1 MSINLPEDPAPERAD
16 ASTAHVLTESSLT
29 TRTSVPK
36 EKREKEDARDI
47 QLSGSERVETPS
59 DFTSKDQRSGEEPQ
73 SHGQNA
79 ATAEQSTVSESR
91 SPEEDPL
98 PQGFQVQVLE
108 NSDTAE
114 IAVTNTPA
122 KSKDEAE
129 TRESNPSEEPP
140 GLILLPTGP
149 EHVLSTSR
157 DINGEVSVATLDEP
171 KPLSRPQSWH
181 HALATDILD
190 KQYRLYS
197 WNDSKSLSLITT
209 NSVLLA
215 AIGFLFKECIPD
227 LFSLLA
233 ILIALAFVACSLY
246 FSLKQVI
253 PQGSS
258 GKSGK
263 GPNVRALRSIT
274 EFKKWE
280 DYHSKLLSMD
290 ENEAFECAARQVYGM
305 AINNDASRRT
315 TTRGVKLTFAG
326 IVLILVA
333 TVGVGLSA
341 REIHLL
347 GQWVRTSAEMKPS
360 VEKPLNASTNPTE
373 GSAAPSNNPT
383 PIPSPSASR
392 PNPRKQSKNQVSKE
406 N

>member
-1 MSINLPEDPAPERAD
+1 MNTDPPKDPAPERAD
-16 ASTAHVLTESSLT
+16 ASTAHVLTASSLS
-29 TRTSVPK
+29 TRTIVPK
-36 EKREKEDARDI
+36 EKTEKEEGRDI
-47 QLSGSERVETPS
+47 QPSGSERVETPS
-59 DFTSKDQRSGEEPQ
+59 DCTSKDPRSRKELQRDGQQAATYEEATKAERKSSGENQ
-73 SHGQNA
+73 L
-79 ATAEQSTVSESR
+79 
-91 SPEEDPL
+91 PEAL
-98 PQGFQVQVLE
+98 QVLE
-108 NSDTAE
+108 TSGSSETAT
-114 IAVTNTPA
+114 TNTPA
-122 KSKDEAE
+122 QSSDQAE
-129 TRESNPSEEPP
+129 NRDSNSSEEPP
-140 GLILLPTGP
+140 GLILLPTEP
-149 EHVLSTSR
+149 ADVPSTSKE
-157 DINGEVSVATLDEP
+157 INGEVSVVTLDEP
-171 KPLSRPQSWH
+171 NPLSKPQSWH
-181 HALATDILD
+181 HALTTDILD

-227 LFSLLA
+227 LFALLA
-233 ILIALAFVACSLY
+233 ILIALVFVACSLY

-258 GKSGK
+258 GKSGT

-305 AINNDASRRT
+305 ALNNDASRRT

-333 TVGVGLSA
+333 TIGVALSA

-347 GQWVRTSAEMKPS
+347 GQWGQKSIEIKPNGR
-360 VEKPLNASTNPTE
+360 ETT
-373 GSAAPSNNPT
+373 
-383 PIPSPSASR
+383 
-392 PNPRKQSKNQVSKE
+392 
-406 N
+406 